1 MANSTVTFTQIDEEY
16 PVAGQDNDSQGFRDN
31 FSTIKTGMQNAS
43 TELGDLLTNSAR
55 KDVSNDFNGNLIV
68 NASSQAVSEKVY
80 NTGSLVNT
88 TVIEWS
94 DGSFQN
100 VTVSNS
106 LSLEL
111 DGWPTTGNY
120 GKMTLALR
128 GQPGAEIT
136 FQPPG
141 TGVIKVTPTN
151 WPQVAGNNAQVLEM
165 TSITDPVLVEAWTS
179 DAGQSVH
186 LNYLGL
192 YSTL

>member
-94 DGSFQN
+94 DGAFQN

-111 DGWPTTGNY
+111 DGWPATGNY

-141 TGVIKVTPTN
+141 TGVIKVTSTN

-192 YSTL
+192 YSTI

>member
-43 TELGDLLTNSAR
+43 TELSDLLTNSAR
-55 KDVSNDFNGNLIV
+55 KDIPNNFNGNLLQ
-68 NASSQAVSEKVY
+68 NASTQALSEKVY
-80 NTGSLVNT
+80 NTGSLTTT
-88 TVIEWS
+88 TVIQWT
-94 DGSFQN
+94 DGGFQN

-111 DGWPTTGNY
+111 DGWPATGNF
-120 GKMTLALR
+120 GKLTLALR
-128 GQPGAEIT
+128 GQPGAEVT

-141 TGVIKVTPTN
+141 TGVIKVSPAN
-151 WPQVAGNNAQVLEM
+151 WPQANGENVDSIEV
-165 TSITDPVLVEAWTS
+165 TSVTQPIIIEAWTT

-186 LNYLGL
+186 LNYMGA
-192 YSTL
+192 YDTI